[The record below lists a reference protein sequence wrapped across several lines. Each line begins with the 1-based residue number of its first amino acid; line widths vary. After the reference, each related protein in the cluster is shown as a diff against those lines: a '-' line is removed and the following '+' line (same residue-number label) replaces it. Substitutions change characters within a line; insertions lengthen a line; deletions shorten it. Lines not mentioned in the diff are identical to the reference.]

1 MEVPAAPAKA
11 GGAERQKKPAYFN
24 HKPPAVVPALIA
36 CHPHAP
42 ITVVAIGAAL
52 RLLNTE

>member
-52 RLLNTE
+52 RVLNTE